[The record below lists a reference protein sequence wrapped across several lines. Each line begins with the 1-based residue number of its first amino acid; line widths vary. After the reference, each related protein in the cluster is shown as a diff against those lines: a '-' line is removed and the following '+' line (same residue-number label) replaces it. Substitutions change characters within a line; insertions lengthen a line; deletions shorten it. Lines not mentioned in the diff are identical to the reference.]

1 MKNIQFKGIGHPQ
14 HGFGL
19 IPDPPGHRYN
29 GFHLHPAAQLRA
41 AALPSA
47 SSNLRFA
54 PDVWNQGQTGSC
66 FGHGMAG
73 QITTTIAA
81 HGKPL
86 PSPVRPRVV
95 YAFTRAIDRVDPS
108 VPLQDSG
115 SQPNSGVRALS
126 LWGCVLEGD
135 DDGGRTATSPDYT
148 AYLETHV
155 NDDPKLGE
163 IIAGQ
168 TRRLVGFNSIADS
181 DSQKSLK
188 YRQALAT
195 GHTIGVGVDAG
206 GDAFQGYDVSKGP
219 LDFTGSSPDHW
230 VFIVD
235 YATALSLRQAGS
247 LPAAWSQIPD
257 TAILF
262 LLQNSWGTGLWTKT
276 GRAWVTENFVNRG
289 CFMSLVTNLS
299 L

>member
-148 AYLETHV
+148 ASEKSSRDKPAASLASTPSLIAIAKRASSTDKLWPPATPSVSVSMLAEMPSKAMTYRRVHSTSP
-155 NDDPKLGE
+155 DPHP
-163 IIAGQ
+163 I
-168 TRRLVGFNSIADS
+168 
-181 DSQKSLK
+181 
-188 YRQALAT
+188 
-195 GHTIGVGVDAG
+195 
-206 GDAFQGYDVSKGP
+206 
-219 LDFTGSSPDHW
+219 TGSSSSTTQQPCL
-230 VFIVD
+230 F
-235 YATALSLRQAGS
+235 AKPALCPPLGRKSPTLPSCFSSKTRGERDSGPRPGEPGS
-247 LPAAWSQIPD
+247 RRTS
-257 TAILF
+257 
-262 LLQNSWGTGLWTKT
+262 
-276 GRAWVTENFVNRG
+276 
-289 CFMSLVTNLS
+289 
-299 L
+299 